1 MAILEVK
8 TKIETKQAEKN
19 VDDLSGKIA
28 KGKEST
34 DGLTN
39 SLDQMSGGA
48 ITAFKGIVSGVKNG
62 VLAMKSLKVAIAATG
77 VGLLVIAVA
86 SLVSYFKNTQ
96 QGADLLNK
104 AFAGIGATVDV
115 LIDRLSTFGGGIVE
129 ILSGNF
135 SKGLDALAGS
145 FKGITKEIREEAA
158 AAVDLEE
165 ASQELLKTKRAFIE
179 QEAKLNS
186 DLQKYRLESE
196 NFDLSTAD
204 RLAANA
210 KAQETALTLADK
222 QTEIAKEELRILIA
236 KNKQGNSLDAD
247 LDAEAEAKARLF
259 EIESQRDGL
268 AKEFQAKSKSI
279 TDEAKG
285 AAANAAAEAK
295 TAQDAVS
302 AQKIADAEVA
312 ALAVENARL
321 EALKQVDNQIREYK
335 LINNEATLED
345 LLVFEEQRRAL
356 ELEQLDLSE
365 AGRASILLSY
375 REKEA
380 AASGEAIA
388 KADEQ
393 KTAADNKIKADD
405 QALNSIKV
413 GLVSSGFRILQEL
426 AGKNEKAQKAIA
438 AAQATFDTYAA
449 IAGSLRAA
457 QTSPG
462 AAIPGYAIAQ
472 AVATGVFGLLQVKKI
487 LSTSTGGGTP
497 SISGGGSS
505 GGGARPSAETPR
517 IPDFGSFNQGVGG
530 GSGFQTNR
538 AVVINQDIRD
548 TNAMDNRINDLIKI
562 GK

>member
-19 VDDLSGKIA
+19 VDDLSGKIN
-28 KGKEST
+28 KGKQST
-34 DGLTN
+34 DGMTN
-39 SLDQMSGGA
+39 SLDKMSGGA
-48 ITAFKGIVSGVKNG
+48 ITAFKSMVAGVKNG

-77 VGLLVIAVA
+77 IGLLVLAVA
-86 SLVSYFKNTQ
+86 GLVSYFKNTQ
-96 QGADLLNK
+96 QGADLLDK

-145 FKGITKEIREEAA
+145 FKGITKEIKEEAL

-165 ASQELLKTKRAFIE
+165 ASQKLLVTKRNFIE
-179 QEAKLNS
+179 QEAKLNA

-222 QTEIAKEELRILIA
+222 QTEIAKEELRILSE
-236 KNKQGNSLDAD
+236 KNALGESLNAD
-247 LDAEAEAKARLF
+247 FEAEAIAKAKLF
-259 EIESQRDGL
+259 QIEGQRDKLSKG
-268 AKEFQAKSKSI
+268 FQAKAKSI
-279 TDEAKG
+279 TAEAKG
-285 AAANAAAEAK
+285 AAATAAAEAK

-302 AQKIADAEVA
+302 AKQIADAKVA

-380 AASGEAIA
+380 AANGEAIA
-388 KADEQ
+388 KAAEQ
-393 KTAADNKIKADD
+393 KTEAGNKIKADD

-426 AGKNEKAQKAIA
+426 AGKNEKAQKGIA

>member
-19 VDDLSGKIA
+19 VDDLSGKIN
-28 KGKEST
+28 KGKQST

-115 LIDRLSTFGGGIVE
+115 LIDRLSTFGSGIVE

-165 ASQELLKTKRAFIE
+165 ASQELLKTKRSFIE

-236 KNKQGNSLDAD
+236 KNKQGNSLDAN

-285 AAANAAAEAK
+285 AAATAAAEAK

-302 AQKIADAEVA
+302 AQQIADAEVA

-405 QALNSIKV
+405 QALNAIKF

-497 SISGGGSS
+497 SVSGGGST
-505 GGGARPSAETPR
+505 GGGTRPSAETPR